1 MLEKF
6 VKDKKLNAV
15 AEVRLYVM
23 VLEMLDKTES
33 VVQLLES
40 PLGVCVCL
48 RCVYM
53 CGVCIYVWCVYI
65 CVVCVC
71 VCVCVQV
78 MWCVLCMYF
87 HPIHIL

>member
-6 VKDKKLNAV
+6 VRDKKLNAV

-40 PLGVCVCL
+40 PLGN
-48 RCVYM
+48 
-53 CGVCIYVWCVYI
+53 G
-65 CVVCVC
+65 CVC
-71 VCVCVQV
+71 VCCTCLGLQQK
-78 MWCVLCMYF
+78 
-87 HPIHIL
+87 

>member
-33 VVQLLES
+33 VAQLLES
-40 PLGVCVCL
+40 PLGNGCACACVCWVHVCACCTCLGL
-48 RCVYM
+48 R
-53 CGVCIYVWCVYI
+53 
-65 CVVCVC
+65 
-71 VCVCVQV
+71 QK
-78 MWCVLCMYF
+78 
-87 HPIHIL
+87 